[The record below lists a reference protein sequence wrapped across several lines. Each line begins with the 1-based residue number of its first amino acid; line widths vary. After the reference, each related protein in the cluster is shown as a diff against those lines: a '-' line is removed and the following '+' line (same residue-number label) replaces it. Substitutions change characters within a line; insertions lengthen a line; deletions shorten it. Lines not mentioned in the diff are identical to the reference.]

1 MQDSNWEC
9 CNWNR
14 FVSGQSSLGSYKI
27 SIMITIIHSQRTLK
41 FNLTS
46 AHRQHFLAFKVQ
58 DRLIRYQESGDSESE
73 TRDWSWPT
81 SKSAGEEDVKIKNV
95 IILQESAATLQHCCL
110 VTLYWFRIKYLRRSV
125 SRRDS
130 VFSKIPELE
139 CLKSLNKMES
149 CLSDESE
156 SETVSNR
163 TKVCLLCLEIIKTSH
178 LATVPCMQLRTISS
192 LNEIVFRSLR
202 LEYFSLTCCGSQ
214 LAVKT
219 KMLLFKLTLSCVK
232 NSLFLFF
239 IQNFPKIGSLLLP
252 PATATAA
259 LSEGKQLID

>member
-192 LNEIVFRSLR
+192 LTEIVFKASDSNIFHWLVVDPNLQSRPRCCCSNWRWAASKTACFCFSSKIFLR
-202 LEYFSLTCCGSQ
+202 LVHFYFLQPLQ
-214 LAVKT
+214 L
-219 KMLLFKLTLSCVK
+219 
-232 NSLFLFF
+232 
-239 IQNFPKIGSLLLP
+239 
-252 PATATAA
+252 
-259 LSEGKQLID
+259 QLCRKESN